1 MKIIEKWGT
10 GIPRIF
16 RECKEYGL
24 PDPKV
29 IDFDGD
35 VRVNMYRKVELY
47 DHEKVNDRVNEKVN
61 DKVTEKVTKKVTE
74 KEQEILDLLSENA
87 ELTLRIKS
95 LKEKNRLE
103 HIGSARKGYWKI
115 KQ

>member
-1 MKIIEKWGT
+1 MTK
-10 GIPRIF
+10 
-16 RECKEYGL
+16 
-24 PDPKV
+24 KV
-29 IDFDGD
+29 T
-35 VRVNMYRKVELY
+35 K
-47 DHEKVNDRVNEKVN
+47 
-61 DKVTEKVTKKVTE
+61 KVTEKVTE

-87 ELTLRIKS
+87 ELTLVQMAEKLQVSRKTITLRIKS